1 MIRTYDVFRV
11 LHVARK
17 ILYRVDPTIRSGD
30 ATSSYQ
36 NTTCRNGG
44 ALFFQYEKLSE
55 GSKLFS
61 FTNLEM
67 SINKL

>member
-1 MIRTYDVFRV
+1 MPPVPIKTPPAETVV
-11 LHVARK
+11 L
-17 ILYRVDPTIRSGD
+17 
-30 ATSSYQ
+30 
-36 NTTCRNGG
+36 C
-44 ALFFQYEKLSE
+44 FFQYEKLSE